1 MEGVMNGVLK
11 LLGNTNGSS
20 GLDSMDY
27 LQQLKDLQYRTRF
40 KSYNVMEFLE
50 VYSDTL
56 VQF

>member
-1 MEGVMNGVLK
+1 MNGVLK
-11 LLGNTNGSS
+11 LLGNKNGSS

-27 LQQLKDLQYRTRF
+27 LQQLKDLQFRTRF